1 MPPDRTLLTRGDARV
16 GQRLLAGRTP
26 HCPLPPPPG
35 STPGPPG
42 AGTHIR
48 LGSGNSEG
56 RPVGKNHRFAQG
68 DAFMLLPGCR
78 LAGWLAASGFR
89 HHRLCNQWLAQHG
102 EMPTG
107 VHSCKAVRKCD
118 FCSSPIYPAL
128 LVEFTPLRRLANGE
142 RVPAPLMP
150 AGQPGGTSADGGA
163 GEFVGAT
170 SSTTACGGQR
180 RDHVLQRGDCAD
192 FGLHVTRSEREFG
205 AASRISWLNRA
216 RCGERGLYNLTRRQ
230 LSLI

>member
-1 MPPDRTLLTRGDARV
+1 MPPDRTLLTRGDARA

-56 RPVGKNHRFAQG
+56 RPVGKNHRFCPKG
-68 DAFMLLPGCR
+68 THSCFS
-78 LAGWLAASGFR
+78 LAADWRDGSRRRVSVITDYATSGWR
-89 HHRLCNQWLAQHG
+89 SME

-163 GEFVGAT
+163 GEFVGGHLLDDGLWR
-170 SSTTACGGQR
+170 STT
-180 RDHVLQRGDCAD
+180 
-192 FGLHVTRSEREFG
+192 RSRS
-205 AASRISWLNRA
+205 A
-216 RCGERGLYNLTRRQ
+216 TRR
-230 LSLI
+230 LRGFWPACHTL